1 LFCFGAGVSDL
12 LSLSHQVTQIIRT
25 TNNVLNYSNSKFK
38 ASLGRYSHW
47 ATIEEDHL
55 TGRLDVS
62 AYKNFEFG
70 IAG

>member
-1 LFCFGAGVSDL
+1 
-12 LSLSHQVTQIIRT
+12 
-25 TNNVLNYSNSKFK
+25 VLNYSNSKFK
-38 ASLGRYSHW
+38 ASLGCYSHW